1 MKEEQYGRIKENII
15 KKLFSKGCFGNGH
28 LLLIR
33 LQKGVSKE
41 DVGLVK
47 DVVKQLIKE
56 EIIMAKAT
64 KHGTSVYLNMARL
77 AEIEKIINEDNEH
90 KERR

>member
-1 MKEEQYGRIKENII
+1 MREEHDRRIRRNII

-41 DVGLVK
+41 DAGFVK

-56 EIIMAKAT
+56 GIVMAKVT
-64 KHGTSVYLNMARL
+64 KHGTSVYLNMAKL
-77 AEIEKIINEDNEH
+77 PEIEKIINEYNNQEN
-90 KERR
+90 R